1 MYEKR
6 AAGARPGG
14 EGNGLEVRA
23 LRHHRPLL
31 RRSVVHQLDLGGVD
45 ALGDAPQRRLEV
57 EQPRAIRTILVQLV
71 VVGFED
77 MREVDHAQVNPHPR
91 VRLLWQHALLLR
103 AFVDEKD
110 GAGEEVKL
118 RLPLH
123 HLLNVPQAFKK
134 PWHQPSTNS
143 SAIVKETLQSFT
155 ESLRVQFFA
164 SMFVHQLKFSVVDL
178 VYTHTTDSG
187 PQTSSGCNV
196 VLIPAPTQ
204 FVRKPIR
211 RSGGETHLYV
221 QNAGL
226 VIAIC

>member
-1 MYEKR
+1 MS
-6 AAGARPGG
+6 
-14 EGNGLEVRA
+14 
-23 LRHHRPLL
+23 LRLL
-31 RRSVVHQLDLGGVD
+31 RNLGTS
-45 ALGDAPQRRLEV
+45 PRRIRLRGELRRDSDPSLSRR
-57 EQPRAIRTILVQLV
+57 EIYQP
-71 VVGFED
+71 
-77 MREVDHAQVNPHPR
+77 
-91 VRLLWQHALLLR
+91 
-103 AFVDEKD
+103 
-110 GAGEEVKL
+110 
-118 RLPLH
+118 
-123 HLLNVPQAFKK
+123 
-134 PWHQPSTNS
+134 
-143 SAIVKETLQSFT
+143 AIVKETLQSFT